1 MTRGGVHEL
10 LEARARELA
19 RPLPVEPEV
28 GEQLDVLA
36 FRMDGARHGVEARH
50 VLEVVPLREP
60 TPLPA
65 PRFVLGLVNH
75 RGRALP
81 VLDLAS
87 VLGTSGGAHAEVVV
101 VAVADQRFGIAIE
114 EVEGVTQCEAA
125 RVGEAER
132 FVRRVDGEPLA
143 LLDLE
148 GLVAD
153 GRLVVDDRNGN
164 SGGQG

>member
-1 MTRGGVHEL
+1 
-10 LEARARELA
+10 
-19 RPLPVEPEV
+19 
-28 GEQLDVLA
+28 
-36 FRMDGARHGVEARH
+36 
-50 VLEVVPLREP
+50 
-60 TPLPA
+60 
-65 PRFVLGLVNH
+65 
-75 RGRALP
+75 
-81 VLDLAS
+81 
-87 VLGTSGGAHAEVVV
+87 V

-114 EVEGVTQCEAA
+114 EVDGVTQCEAA